1 MIQET
6 HEMKITRVVNLDAR
20 EPHDETIYF
29 VYFGHDLQ
37 SESFKDLLAD
47 VYNGRC
53 VVATTMHGAFHPD
66 NEDRNRLKQAARNGK
81 SMKESLAEKIGTR
94 RIYQV
99 NFSMAASRITE
110 IEETWREEQL
120 PNEVD

>member
-1 MIQET
+1 MVQET
-6 HEMKITRVVNLDAR
+6 HELRITKVVHKDTR

-47 VYNGRC
+47 VHAKRC
-53 VVATTMHGAFHPD
+53 VMATTLYEAFHPSQA
-66 NEDRNRLKQAARNGK
+66 DRFRLKRAIRDRTPFN
-81 SMKESLAEKIGTR
+81 ESSNEPIGER

-99 NFSMAASRITE
+99 NFSMAASKITPVG
-110 IEETWREEQL
+110 ETWEEEQL
-120 PNEVD
+120 SDEVD